1 MGTVNFVPSYMHK
14 KNIKIK
20 NVENAD
26 MGEIICIQTAPK
38 SLKDQHMTQLTS
50 ALSLSKII
58 GEWSAFE

>member
-1 MGTVNFVPSYMHK
+1 MHK